1 MNVSRSFII
10 VGCLYLLLGI
20 GFGMYMG
27 GKGDFTFAP
36 LHAHINL
43 VGFVLMVLFGIVY
56 RLFPAMA
63 TGPLATVHFWLY
75 QAGTIVLVV
84 MLYLLFS
91 GTITE
96 AGMAPAAPVAEA
108 AVWLAVAAF
117 GWNFVRNGV

>member
-1 MNVSRSFII
+1 
-10 VGCLYLLLGI
+10 
-20 GFGMYMG
+20 MG

-75 QAGTIVLVV
+75 QVGTIVLVV